1 MSHTLIKKTKL
12 EKDNDRVRFAFSMW
26 HKRMYEPSYSNIERR
41 IELPQST
48 LSNWMRG
55 RDMNRERLEKIK
67 SIL

>member
-1 MSHTLIKKTKL
+1 MTQTLEKKTKL
-12 EKDNDRVRFAFSMW
+12 QKDNDRIRFAFSVW
-26 HKRMYEPSYSNIERR
+26 HKRMYEPSYANIEKR
-41 IELPQST
+41 IDLPQST